1 MGEIGLPLQS
11 SLLFSAVG
19 FRLKTT
25 QQKTRQNTLSW
36 HQFPLM
42 RNCRVSN
49 DDDNNDD
56 YDGINDNQDKDVVDY
71 GDYDDNHD
79 KDVGNFIHNLS
90 FVISL

>member
-1 MGEIGLPLQS
+1 
-11 SLLFSAVG
+11 
-19 FRLKTT
+19 
-25 QQKTRQNTLSW
+25 
-36 HQFPLM
+36 M

-49 DDDNNDD
+49 DDDVNDD

-79 KDVGNFIHNLS
+79 KDVGDFIHNLS